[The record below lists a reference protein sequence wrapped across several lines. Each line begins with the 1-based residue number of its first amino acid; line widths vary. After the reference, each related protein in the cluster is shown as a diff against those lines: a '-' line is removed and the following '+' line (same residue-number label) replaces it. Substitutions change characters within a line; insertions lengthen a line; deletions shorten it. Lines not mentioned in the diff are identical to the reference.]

1 VTRVIPLGDGK
12 EIVVSHDLGK
22 TRISIWANRGEL
34 GVEIDRKSAI
44 RLRAALFAA
53 VSGEG

>member
-1 VTRVIPLGDGK
+1 MIRVIPLGDGK